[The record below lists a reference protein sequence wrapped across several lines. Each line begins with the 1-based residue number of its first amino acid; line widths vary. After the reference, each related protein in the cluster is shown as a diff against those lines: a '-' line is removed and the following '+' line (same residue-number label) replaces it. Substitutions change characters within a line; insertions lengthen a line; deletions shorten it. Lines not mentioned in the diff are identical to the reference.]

1 MSSWKITLILIMFMW
16 PAILFIGVMIFL
28 EIRKIRKHKKQPTQ
42 TIAATLISKEMIP
55 TSTGGLKSGTVVH
68 IHHYMKFKLEN
79 GEEKEF
85 EVLPEQYAVILEGN
99 IGELTFKGD
108 KYLSFYITNINVNRE
123 N

>member
-1 MSSWKITLILIMFMW
+1 
-16 PAILFIGVMIFL
+16 MIFL
-28 EIRKIRKHKKQPTQ
+28 EIRKARKHKKQPIQ
-42 TIAATLISKEMIP
+42 TINATLILKEMIP
-55 TSTGGLKSGTVVH
+55 RSTVSSRGISNVY